1 VRNENK
7 ERVYTEN
14 EVEEMRDWKK
24 IDTLMEWGSGKNE
37 ERN

>member
-1 VRNENK
+1 VRNEK
-7 ERVYTEN
+7 KDRAYTEN
-14 EVEEMRDWKK
+14 EVEEMRDRKK